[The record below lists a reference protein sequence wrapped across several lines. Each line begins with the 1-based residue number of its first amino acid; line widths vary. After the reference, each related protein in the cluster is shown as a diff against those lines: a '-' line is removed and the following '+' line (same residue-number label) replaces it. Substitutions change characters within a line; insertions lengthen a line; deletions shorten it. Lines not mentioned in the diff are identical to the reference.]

1 MKLSKNFTLEEL
13 IYSETAKNYGIK
25 NEPDENVVYNLK
37 KLCENVLQPIR
48 DKFGVVI
55 VTSGYRCSKLNKKIG
70 GKETSQHLY
79 GQAADIQ
86 LKNADLKEVFYFIK
100 NNLVF
105 DQLLLEYSKNS
116 KWIHVSYTTLRNR
129 KYSNDKY
136 IV

>member
-1 MKLSKNFTLEEL
+1 MELSKNFTLEEL
-13 IYSETAKNYGIK
+13 VYSETANNYGIK

-37 KLCENVLQPIR
+37 KLCENVLQPVR
-48 DKFGVVI
+48 DKFGAVI
-55 VTSGYRCSKLNKKIG
+55 VTSGYRCEKLNKIIG
-70 GKETSQHLY
+70 SKETSQHLY

-86 LKNADLKEVFYFIK
+86 IKNADLKEVFNFIK

-105 DQLLLEYSKNS
+105 DQLLLEYSKKT

-129 KYSNDKY
+129 KYSNNKY